1 MKEYVTMKEII
12 IEEFL
17 KSLKIGLGVVLIR
30 ILYERIRN
38 HKK

>member
-17 KSLKIGLGVVLIR
+17 KSLKIGLGVVLIG
-30 ILYERIRN
+30 ILYENLR